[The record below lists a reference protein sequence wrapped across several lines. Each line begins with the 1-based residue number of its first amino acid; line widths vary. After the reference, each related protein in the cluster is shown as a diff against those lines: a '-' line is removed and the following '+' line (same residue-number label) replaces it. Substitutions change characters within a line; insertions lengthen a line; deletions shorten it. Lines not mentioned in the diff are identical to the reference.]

1 MTTRLLTS
9 TRRALS
15 AAAAI
20 AACLL
25 SPGAAQA
32 QPGAKQL
39 TIVVPFPA
47 GAGPDLAARVLGEK
61 LAVRLSRAVVVEN
74 RPGVGGL
81 VGAGAVAKA
90 APDGST
96 LLLAPNTL
104 AISPHVLPK
113 GAGGG
118 IDVQKDLSP
127 VIAVATTP
135 MLIVANPTLGAT
147 TIEQLVALAKAKPDL
162 AFGSAGNG
170 SPMHF
175 AGEMFASAAGL
186 KMTHVPY
193 RGVAPSVTAAIGGE
207 IKLLFVALG
216 GAAQHLESG
225 RLLAIAVA
233 ERART
238 PLLPNVPTLTE
249 RGIKGVEVNAWY
261 GVFTTAATPGAT
273 IAALNEAFNE
283 AVRQPD
289 VRKRLGDAGL
299 ELRGGSAQELAELM
313 RQDDQRYG
321 RIARELKITAD

>member
-1 MTTRLLTS
+1 MTTRRLTMF
-9 TRRALS
+9 RRACVS
-15 AAAAI
+15 AVAI
-20 AACLL
+20 AACVLPL
-25 SPGAAQA
+25 GAAQA
-32 QPGAKQL
+32 QPAGKQI

-61 LAVRLSRAVVVEN
+61 LAVRLARAVVVEN

-118 IDVQKDLSP
+118 IDVQKDLAP

-147 TIEQLVALAKAKPDL
+147 TIEQLVALAKAKPEL

-207 IKLLFVALG
+207 VKLLFVALG

-261 GVFTTAATPGAT
+261 GVFTAAATPAVT

-283 AVRQPD
+283 AVRQSD
-289 VRKRLGDAGL
+289 VRKRLSDAGL
-299 ELRGGSAQELAELM
+299 ELRGGSAQELAALM

>member
-1 MTTRLLTS
+1 MTTRHPTPLRS
-9 TRRALS
+9 ALFG
-15 AAAAI
+15 ALAI
-20 AACLL
+20 TACML
-25 SPGAAQA
+25 PHGALQA
-32 QPGAKQL
+32 QPAGKQL

-61 LAVRLSRAVVVEN
+61 LAVRLARPVVVEN

-81 VGAGAVAKA
+81 LGAGAVAKA

-118 IDVQKDLSP
+118 IDVQKDLAP

-135 MLIVANPTLGAT
+135 MLIVANPTLSAT
-147 TIEQLVALAKAKPDL
+147 TIEQLVALAKAKPEL

-207 IKLLFVALG
+207 VKLLFVALG

-225 RLLAIAVA
+225 RLLALAVA

-261 GVFTTAATPGAT
+261 GVFTAAATPAAT
-273 IAALNEAFNE
+273 ITALNEAFNE

-289 VRKRLGDAGL
+289 VRKRLTDAGL
-299 ELRGGSAQELAELM
+299 ELRGGSAQELADLM

>member
-1 MTTRLLTS
+1 MIDRNPTTP
-9 TRRALS
+9 RRVLAGAL
-15 AAAAI
+15 AI
-20 AACLL
+20 AAFILPHGI
-25 SPGAAQA
+25 SQA

-61 LAVRLSRAVVVEN
+61 LAVRLARAVVVEN

-81 VGAGAVAKA
+81 LGAGAVAKA

-118 IDVQKDLSP
+118 IDVQKDLAP
-127 VIAVATTP
+127 IIAVATTP

-147 TIEQLVALAKAKPDL
+147 TIEQLITLAKAKPDL

-207 IKLLFVALG
+207 VKLLFVALG

-225 RLLAIAVA
+225 RLLALAVA
-233 ERART
+233 ERVRT

-261 GVFTTAATPGAT
+261 GVFTAAATPAAT
-273 IAALNEAFNE
+273 IAALNEAFKA
-283 AVRQPD
+283 AVRQSD
-289 VRKRLGDAGL
+289 VRKRLTDAGL
-299 ELRGGSAQELAELM
+299 ELRGGTAPELAELM

-321 RIARELKITAD
+321 RIARDLKITAD

>member
-261 GVFTTAATPGAT
+261 GVFSAAATPATT

-289 VRKRLGDAGL
+289 VRKRLSDAGL
-299 ELRGGSAQELAELM
+299 ELRGGTSQELALLM
-313 RQDDQRYG
+313 QQDGERYG

>member
-1 MTTRLLTS
+1 M
-9 TRRALS
+9 
-15 AAAAI
+15 
-20 AACLL
+20 
-25 SPGAAQA
+25 
-32 QPGAKQL
+32 
-39 TIVVPFPA
+39 
-47 GAGPDLAARVLGEK
+47 
-61 LAVRLSRAVVVEN
+61 VVEN

-90 APDGST
+90 TPDGST

-118 IDVQKDLSP
+118 IDVQKDLAP

-135 MLIVANPTLGAT
+135 MLIVANPTLGTT
-147 TIEQLVALAKAKPDL
+147 TIEQLIALAKAKPDL

-175 AGEMFASAAGL
+175 AGEMFASAVGL
-186 KMTHVPY
+186 KLMHVPY

-207 IKLLFVALG
+207 VKLLFVALG

-225 RLLAIAVA
+225 RLLALAVAVA
-233 ERART
+233 ERVRT

-249 RGIKGVEVNAWY
+249 RGVKGVEVNAWY
-261 GVFTTAATPGAT
+261 GVFTAAATPGAT
-273 IAALNEAFNE
+273 IATLNEAFNE

-289 VRKRLGDAGL
+289 MRKRLSDAGI
-299 ELRGGSAQELAELM
+299 ELRGGTPQELAELM
-313 RQDDQRYG
+313 RQDDQRYA
-321 RIARELKITAD
+321 RIARELTITAD

>member
-74 RPGVGGL
+74 RPGLGGL

-283 AVRQPD
+283 AVHQPD

-313 RQDDQRYG
+313 RQDDRRYG

>member
-1 MTTRLLTS
+1 MTTRRPTS
-9 TRRALS
+9 LRSALFG
-15 AAAAI
+15 ALAI
-20 AACLL
+20 AACML
-25 SPGAAQA
+25 PHGAAHA
-32 QPGAKQL
+32 QPAGKQL

-61 LAVRLSRAVVVEN
+61 LAVRLARAVVVEN

-81 VGAGAVAKA
+81 LGAGAVAKA

-118 IDVQKDLSP
+118 IDVQKDLAP
-127 VIAVATTP
+127 IVAVATTP

-147 TIEQLVALAKAKPDL
+147 TIEQLVALAKAKPEL

-207 IKLLFVALG
+207 VKLLFVALG

-225 RLLAIAVA
+225 RLLALAVA

-238 PLLPNVPTLTE
+238 PLVPNVPTLTE

-261 GVFTTAATPGAT
+261 GVFSAAATPAAA

-283 AVRQPD
+283 AVRQSD
-289 VRKRLGDAGL
+289 ARKRLSDSGI
-299 ELRGGSAQELAELM
+299 ELRGGTPQELAALM
-313 RQDDQRYG
+313 REDDQRYG